1 MAKVLNIGVGYDNAT
16 KVITIDTTVNYPS
29 PPVRYEAE
37 SHSSLNG
44 NAKVAAHADASG
56 GKAVI
61 DIYQNGDSLTLN
73 NCPDAKAITVRFA
86 KGSEGDGV
94 LSLYINGSHAK
105 NVAFPNTGAWDKY
118 KELDIEIDI
127 PKGADVMFVQDP
139 GDLSTNIDYVDFYEN
154 GLGN

>member
-1 MAKVLNIGVGYDNAT
+1 V
-16 KVITIDTTVNYPS
+16 
-29 PPVRYEAE
+29 
-37 SHSSLNG
+37 
-44 NAKVAAHADASG
+44 
-56 GKAVI
+56 

-73 NCPDAKAITVRFA
+73 NCPAAKAITVRFA

-105 NVAFPNTGAWDKY
+105 NVAFRNTGAWDKY
-118 KELDIEIDI
+118 KEMDIVIDI